1 MFRIALRLVACLV
14 LVMLIAPQVVDA
26 QGRGGN
32 TKPQLLVTKA
42 VADSPVKFICMGGGP
57 KLPFGQVLLRIT
69 VSGQNFGGDPEAFL
83 GNDQG
88 GLDQLTLC
96 GPAVSPNTVVF
107 GFVCPNKKCK
117 LGQAPGPGNYLLVVT
132 RGPSATDVYNFNVT
146 VSAEAEDPDCPNGEL
161 CKKPQ

>member
-57 KLPFGQVLLRIT
+57 NFRLARYY
-69 VSGQNFGGDPEAFL
+69 SGL
-83 GNDQG
+83 
-88 GLDQLTLC
+88 
-96 GPAVSPNTVVF
+96 
-107 GFVCPNKKCK
+107 
-117 LGQAPGPGNYLLVVT
+117 
-132 RGPSATDVYNFNVT
+132 PSAARISGVT
-146 VSAEAEDPDCPNGEL
+146 LRPSSAMIKGDWIS
-161 CKKPQ
+161 